1 MTRPVLLWW
10 GIGAILAAMAL
21 GAALTAEGPD
31 IPSAIDAWWNSL
43 MDGIRSPFFV
53 GFGSAL
59 DRVGGSRI
67 ATIVGLVA
75 VAVLLIVR
83 RWRAAVFVAVS
94 LLASVLVVQLLKGLF
109 GRTRPEDIL
118 VDSDFGSFP
127 SGHTANATTFA
138 VLAVMLFPRLWV
150 WLVAGLWIVCMA
162 FSRTVLSA
170 HWLSDTVG
178 GMLIGAGVTLVV
190 GGLLLD
196 WVRSTSSSPPRTAD
210 DASSA

>member
-10 GIGAILAAMAL
+10 GIGLILAAMAL
-21 GAALTAEGPD
+21 GAALTAAGPD
-31 IPSAIDAWWNSL
+31 IPSAVDTWWNSL
-43 MDGIRSPFFV
+43 MDGIRSPFLV
-53 GFGSAL
+53 GFGSTL

-75 VAVLLIVR
+75 VAALLIAR

-94 LLASVLVVQLLKGLF
+94 LLASVLVVQLLKSLF
-109 GRTRPEDIL
+109 GRTRPEEIL

-127 SGHTANATTFA
+127 SGHTANAATFA

-150 WLVAGLWIVCMA
+150 WLVAGLWMVCMA

-178 GMLIGAGVTLVV
+178 GMLIGAGVTLVA

-196 WVRSTSSSPPRTAD
+196 WARSPRSDSPRTAD
-210 DASSA
+210 DVGSI